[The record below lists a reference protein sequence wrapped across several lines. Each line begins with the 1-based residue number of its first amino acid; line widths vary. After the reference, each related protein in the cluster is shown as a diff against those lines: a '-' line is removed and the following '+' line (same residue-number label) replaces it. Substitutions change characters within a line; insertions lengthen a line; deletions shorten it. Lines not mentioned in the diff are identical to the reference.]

1 MFPFRRPG
9 RRLLPAAAAALCG
22 ALLAGGCG
30 AERPAHGGASAHGA
44 QGAHAAHGAPAGDGS
59 SPAKTATVEELAAA
73 LGCSAEVSM
82 QADELRQGA
91 CATGQGAYRMTTFA
105 AEQGLR
111 SWLAETRVYG
121 GVYLVGDRWV
131 VTAQSADAL
140 TALRE
145 RLGGTLENGSG
156 HAGH

>member
-1 MFPFRRPG
+1 M
-9 RRLLPAAAAALCG
+9 
-22 ALLAGGCG
+22 
-30 AERPAHGGASAHGA
+30 
-44 QGAHAAHGAPAGDGS
+44 
-59 SPAKTATVEELAAA
+59 
-73 LGCSAEVSM
+73 SM

-145 RLGGTLENGSG
+145 RLGGTLENGSA